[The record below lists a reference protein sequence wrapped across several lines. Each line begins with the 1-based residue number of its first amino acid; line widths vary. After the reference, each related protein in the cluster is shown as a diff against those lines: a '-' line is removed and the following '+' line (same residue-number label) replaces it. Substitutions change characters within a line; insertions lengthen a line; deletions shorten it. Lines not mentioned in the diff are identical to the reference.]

1 MFSML
6 LLSILVMSLGAN
18 AVILF
23 LFRRKQRQN
32 TKLKKIYN
40 NLNAEA
46 GIEKMLKVIGEDLS
60 GFGLKIKGI
69 FVKNR
74 KTMSL
79 EDDSH
84 SIPVLQHNTM
94 VRSFLTM
101 DPIPNDELGANEAD
115 NFIKEKYGEK
125 LSFLPVN
132 MKWEGP
138 CWQINDCNDAGCSCY
153 HKQEHK
159 CWVKSDKRYRG
170 DDLKTYKEKTARCMN
185 CRSFLPVGVYAVV
198 GSGAAKAHRY
208 ISDDLSGII
217 RNAVIYERA
226 QYSATRDQLT
236 GLFNRRTL
244 FKRTYE
250 LMKLSR
256 RYKHPFCLCMFDIDH
271 FKRFNDEYGHEVGDY
286 VLKALSKFVLSC
298 IRTTDVFG
306 RYGGEEFTI
315 LLPETKKEEAF
326 TALDKIRNK
335 VDREIFEYKEVKH
348 HIQISMGLSE
358 LHQDEALS
366 LGDLFKKSDN
376 ALYQSKQRGRNM
388 VTSYIDGFPAAPKK
402 DATKPKNAD
411 RQESAGKNKA
421 RANRISSAKDKVN
434 YGGSGS
440 GASRDLNEIIGEK
453 VARHV
458 KNPHPEVPDEREE
471 TVEIGGPG

>member
-1 MFSML
+1 
-6 LLSILVMSLGAN
+6 
-18 AVILF
+18 
-23 LFRRKQRQN
+23 
-32 TKLKKIYN
+32 
-40 NLNAEA
+40 
-46 GIEKMLKVIGEDLS
+46 MLKVISEDLS

-101 DPIPNDELGANEAD
+101 DPIPNDELGDNEAD
-115 NFIKEKYGEK
+115 NFIKEKYGGK

-138 CWQINDCNDAGCSCY
+138 CWQINDCNDSGCSCF

-170 DDLKTYKEKTARCMN
+170 EDLKTYKEKTARCMN
-185 CRSFLPVGVYAVV
+185 CRSFLPVGVFAVTGRGV
-198 GSGAAKAHRY
+198 TKAHKY

-217 RNAVIYERA
+217 RSAVIYERA

-244 FKRTYE
+244 FKRSYE
-250 LMKLSR
+250 LMKLSQ

-286 VLKALSKFVLSC
+286 VLKILSKFVLSC

-315 LLPETKKEEAF
+315 LLPETNKEEAF
-326 TALDKIRNK
+326 IVLDKIRHK
-335 VDREIFEYKEVKH
+335 VDNEVFEYKGIKH
-348 HIQISMGLSE
+348 HIQVSMGLAE

-366 LGDLFKKSDN
+366 LSDLFKKADD

-388 VTSYIDGFPAAPKK
+388 VTAYAGGFPAAPKN
-402 DATKPKNAD
+402 DATKSKNAD
-411 RQESAGKNKA
+411 RQEYAGMKKVP
-421 RANRISSAKDKVN
+421 ANRMSSAKSK
-434 YGGSGS
+434 GHSKESGS
-440 GASRDLNEIIGEK
+440 AASRNLNEILADHIVKPE
-453 VARHV
+453 RHLSME
-458 KNPHPEVPDEREE
+458 PLDQEE
-471 TVEIGGPG
+471 TIEIG

>member
-1 MFSML
+1 MFSIL
-6 LLSILVMSLGAN
+6 LLSILVISLGAN
-18 AVILF
+18 AVLF
-23 LFRRKQRQN
+23 LLFHRKQRQN
-32 TKLKKIYN
+32 KKLKEIYN
-40 NLNAEA
+40 NLNPEA
-46 GIEKMLKVIGEDLS
+46 GIEKMLKVISEDLS

-79 EDDSH
+79 EDDTH

-101 DPIPNDELGANEAD
+101 DPIPNDELGDNEAD
-115 NFIKEKYGEK
+115 NFIKEKYGGK

-138 CWQINDCNDAGCSCY
+138 CWQVNDCNDTGCSCY

-185 CRSFLPVGVYAVV
+185 CRSFLPVGVFAVTGRGV
-198 GSGAAKAHRY
+198 TKAHKY

-244 FKRTYE
+244 FKRAYE
-250 LMKLSR
+250 LMKLSQ

-286 VLKALSKFVLSC
+286 VLKVLSKFVLSC

-335 VDREIFEYKEVKH
+335 VDREIFEYKDVKH
-348 HIQISMGLSE
+348 HIQISMGLTE
-358 LHQDEALS
+358 LHQDEAVSLS
-366 LGDLFKKSDN
+366 DLFKKADD
-376 ALYQSKQRGRNM
+376 ALYQSKQGGRNM

-402 DATKPKNAD
+402 DAIKSNNAD
-411 RQESAGKNKA
+411 RQESAGKKKIPT
-421 RANRISSAKDKVN
+421 NRTASAKSKGISKES
-434 YGGSGS
+434 GG
-440 GASRDLNEIIGEK
+440 GASRNLNEILAEHI
-453 VARHV
+453 V
-458 KNPHPEVPDEREE
+458 KPERNLCMDPSDQDE
-471 TVEIGGPG
+471 TIEIG

>member
-1 MFSML
+1 MFPVL
-6 LLSILVMSLGAN
+6 LLSILVISLGVN
-18 AVILF
+18 AVLF
-23 LFRRKQRQN
+23 LLFYRKQRQN
-32 TKLKKIYN
+32 IKLKEIYN

-46 GIEKMLKVIGEDLS
+46 GIEKMLKVIGEDIA

-94 VRSFLTM
+94 ARSFLTM
-101 DPIPNDELGANEAD
+101 DPIPNDELGDNEAD
-115 NFIKEKYGEK
+115 NFIKEKYGGK

-185 CRSFLPVGVYAVV
+185 CRSFLPAGVFAVTGRGV
-198 GSGAAKAHRY
+198 TKAHKY

-244 FKRTYE
+244 FKRSYE
-250 LMKLSR
+250 LMRLSQ

-315 LLPETKKEEAF
+315 LLPVTMKEEAF
-326 TALDKIRNK
+326 IALDKIRHK
-335 VDREIFEYKEVKH
+335 VDREIFEYKDVKH
-348 HIQISMGLSE
+348 HIQISMGLTE
-358 LHQDEALS
+358 LHQDEALRLS
-366 LGDLFKKSDN
+366 DFFKKADD

-388 VTSYIDGFPAAPKK
+388 VTAYIDGFPAAPKK

-411 RQESAGKNKA
+411 RQESAGKKKA
-421 RANRISSAKDKVN
+421 SVNRLSSAKSN
-434 YGGSGS
+434 ESRS
-440 GASRDLNEIIGEK
+440 GASKNLNEILDDINIK
-453 VARHV
+453 Q
-458 KNPHPEVPDEREE
+458 ERNLRMDPSDHEE
-471 TVEIGGPG
+471 TIEIG

>member
-1 MFSML
+1 MFSIL
-6 LLSILVMSLGAN
+6 LLSILVISLGVN
-18 AVILF
+18 AVLF
-23 LFRRKQRQN
+23 LLFRRKQRQN

-40 NLNAEA
+40 DLNTEA

-101 DPIPNDELGANEAD
+101 DPIPNDELGDNEAD
-115 NFIKEKYGEK
+115 NFIKEKYGGK

-138 CWQINDCNDAGCSCY
+138 CWQINDCNDAGCRCY

-185 CRSFLPVGVYAVV
+185 CRSFLPVGVFAVTGRGV
-198 GSGAAKAHRY
+198 TKAHRY

-250 LMKLSR
+250 LMKLSQ

-286 VLKALSKFVLSC
+286 VLKALSKFMLSG
-298 IRTTDVFG
+298 IRTTDVVG

-315 LLPETKKEEAF
+315 LLPETKKEDAF
-326 TALDKIRNK
+326 TALDKIRSK
-335 VDREIFEYKEVKH
+335 VDREIFERSEERRVGK
-348 HIQISMGLSE
+348 ISMGLTE

-366 LGDLFKKSDN
+366 LSDLFKKADD

-402 DATKPKNAD
+402 DAAKPKNAD
-411 RQESAGKNKA
+411 RQESAGKKKA
-421 RANRISSAKDKVN
+421 LASRTASAKSK
-434 YGGSGS
+434 GTSKESSG
-440 GASRDLNEIIGEK
+440 GASRNLNEILDGRNIK
-453 VARHV
+453 Q
-458 KNPHPEVPDEREE
+458 ERNLRMEPSDHEE
-471 TVEIGGPG
+471 TIEIG

>member
-1 MFSML
+1 MFSIL
-6 LLSILVMSLGAN
+6 LLSILVISLGAN
-18 AVILF
+18 AVL
-23 LFRRKQRQN
+23 LLLSNKKQRQN
-32 TKLKKIYN
+32 IKLKEIYN

-101 DPIPNDELGANEAD
+101 DPIPNDELGDNEAD

-138 CWQINDCNDAGCSCY
+138 CWQINDCNDSGCSCY

-185 CRSFLPVGVYAVV
+185 CRSFLPVGVFAVTGRGV
-198 GSGAAKAHRY
+198 TKAHKY

-244 FKRTYE
+244 LKRTYE
-250 LMKLSR
+250 LMKLSQ

-271 FKRFNDEYGHEVGDY
+271 FKRFNDDYGHEVGDY

-326 TALDKIRNK
+326 IALDKIRHR
-335 VDREIFEYKEVKH
+335 VDKEIFEYKDVKH
-348 HIQISMGLSE
+348 HIQISMGLTE
-358 LHQDEALS
+358 LHQDEALRLS
-366 LGDLFKKSDN
+366 DLFKKADD
-376 ALYQSKQRGRNM
+376 ALYQSKQNGRNV
-388 VTSYIDGFPAAPKK
+388 VTAYIDGFPSVPKK
-402 DATKPKNAD
+402 NAAKSTHAG
-411 RQESAGKNKA
+411 RQEVAEMKKVP
-421 RANRISSAKDKVN
+421 ANRASSASSKVSSKESS
-434 YGGSGS
+434 GGS
-440 GASRDLNEIIGEK
+440 SRDLNDILNDRAIK
-453 VARHV
+453 PTKDRHM
-458 KNPHPEVPDEREE
+458 DLSDQEE
-471 TVEIGGPG
+471 TIEIG